1 LQYADKKLAH
11 PLESIELGKD
21 FIEALELTRQAQT
34 LADDYNTAV
43 EAANKLIE
51 AKKTEARVGDLS
63 TEERELKQLQ
73 ASQIRHKP
81 NAVEACENLR
91 EAVAEKKAL
100 EVEKQQAKNALEE
113 YSGTVFQRYQGRIN
127 KFLEMFGASFRI
139 ENTHG
144 RYTGG
149 TPSSA
154 YHLVIND
161 AQVEL
166 GDASTPLDRPSFKNT
181 VSAGDKSTL
190 ALAFFLAQLK
200 QSPNLAQKVVIFDD
214 PFTSQDRSR
223 RACTQQEICRLS
235 RETTQVLLLSHDPYF
250 LKLVWDELPSAEV
263 KTLQLSRM
271 GPNTAITECDI
282 KDQVRGDYF
291 QNHTI
296 LRKYRDY
303 GEGDARHVAKTIR
316 PLLEGYF
323 RFKLP
328 GYFGDNDWLGDF
340 IKAIREADQTNPI
353 AVAQVILEELED
365 LNNYS
370 KRYHHDQN
378 PGADSEP
385 IYEGELEAY
394 VKRTLKLVGGF

>member
-1 LQYADKKLAH
+1 
-11 PLESIELGKD
+11 
-21 FIEALELTRQAQT
+21 
-34 LADDYNTAV
+34 
-43 EAANKLIE
+43 
-51 AKKTEARVGDLS
+51 
-63 TEERELKQLQ
+63 
-73 ASQIRHKP
+73 
-81 NAVEACENLR
+81 
-91 EAVAEKKAL
+91 
-100 EVEKQQAKNALEE
+100 
-113 YSGTVFQRYQGRIN
+113 
-127 KFLEMFGASFRI
+127 MFGASFRI

-385 IYEGELEAY
+385 IDEGELEAY